1 MPKEALPTQQLVEI
15 EDIRDGVI
23 ILRNGG
29 LRRILMVSGVNFDLK
44 SEEEQGLITYAY
56 QNFLN
61 GLNFSVQFFVH
72 SRKLNTEDYLKRLE
86 ERESIETNELLKNQV
101 TEYREFVRSL
111 VAQNA
116 IMQKSFFVV
125 VPYDTVQIKEV
136 AAGAIGKI
144 FSIFGKKTGVSAEQ
158 EAEKNEKLAQN
169 LSQLEQRVSQVM
181 AGLSAI
187 SLTSIPLGTEEVSE
201 FFYNLY
207 NPETIEKKTLDLN
220 KEQLGIQEIKN
231 IIASPA
237 IEVTQNYLK
246 VGKKL
251 SKTLFIFTYPRY
263 LATGWFSPIIN
274 SPNLLDISIFVHPVD
289 TALALKNL
297 RKKATQ
303 IQSQISESEEKG
315 LVRNP
320 VLETAFQDI
329 ESLRDSLQQARENLF
344 SVGVYLTIYA
354 DEIQELNK
362 LESEIVSTMENKL
375 VYIKP
380 AIFQQLE
387 GFASTLPLL
396 LDRLAV
402 HSPLN
407 SSPVSS
413 FFPFVSAN
421 LTSDEGILYG
431 LNRHNNTLVI
441 FDRFSLENANAV
453 TFAKS
458 GSGKSYATKLEA
470 LRLLMTGTDV
480 IIIDPENEY
489 ESLANSV
496 SGSIFKISLTSDST
510 INPFD
515 IPIIPKDEDPSEV
528 LRSHIVNVSGL
539 LKLMLGEVAPD
550 EESLL
555 DRAIT
560 EAYAAHDIVAGKD
573 FSKAEAPLLSDLEA
587 ILNNMEGGKELAQ
600 RLYRFTQ
607 GSYAGFTNRPTNV
620 NINNRL
626 IVFSIRD
633 LEEELRPIAMYIV
646 LNFIW
651 NLIRSELKR
660 RVIIIDEAWYV
671 MKYKDSASFLFGLV
685 KRARKYYLGVTTI
698 TQDIEDFL
706 NSPFGRP
713 IITNSSMQ
721 LLLKQSPTMI
731 EPIAK
736 SFGLSEGEKN
746 LLLQAEVGQ
755 GLFFAGPNHIAIQ
768 IIASF
773 LEDKI
778 VTTKPEQLIEQKSAG
793 E

>member
-274 SPNLLDISIFVHPVD
+274 SPNLLDISIFIHPVD

-303 IQSQISESEEKG
+303 IQAQISESEEKG

-453 TFAKS
+453 TFANS
-458 GSGKSYATKLEA
+458 G
-470 LRLLMTGTDV
+470 
-480 IIIDPENEY
+480 
-489 ESLANSV
+489 

-633 LEEELRPIAMYIV
+633 LEEELRP
-646 LNFIW
+646 F
-651 NLIRSELKR
+651 
-660 RVIIIDEAWYV
+660 
-671 MKYKDSASFLFGLV
+671 
-685 KRARKYYLGVTTI
+685 
-698 TQDIEDFL
+698 
-706 NSPFGRP
+706 
-713 IITNSSMQ
+713 
-721 LLLKQSPTMI
+721 
-731 EPIAK
+731 
-736 SFGLSEGEKN
+736 
-746 LLLQAEVGQ
+746 
-755 GLFFAGPNHIAIQ
+755 
-768 IIASF
+768 
-773 LEDKI
+773 
-778 VTTKPEQLIEQKSAG
+778 
-793 E
+793 